1 MFGIEST
8 ELAWA
13 YFLCIAASALCVL
26 YGIYNWNKGGP
37 DSDKKYD

>member
-1 MFGIEST
+1 MLGIESS

-26 YGIYNWNKGGP
+26 YGIHNWNKGGP
-37 DSDKKYD
+37 GSDREDD